1 MHVCVLSHVT
11 LCDPMDCNPPHYS
24 VHGISR
30 QEYWNEMPF
39 PFPGDLSNP
48 GIEPMS
54 SALAGGFFPLG
65 YLLEIKSAL

>member
-1 MHVCVLSHVT
+1 MYVCSVMWLFATPWTITHLTILSMGF
-11 LCDPMDCNPPHYS
+11 P
-24 VHGISR
+24 R

-65 YLLEIKSAL
+65 YILEIKSAL